1 MAGPET
7 PSEQA
12 PRDRPRPVLGGVAA
26 VAVVVAVALTVVVA
40 APGLF
45 GAESSYVV
53 LSDSMSPAIES
64 GDIVVVQDTAPG
76 AVAEGDVITYRN
88 PDSDASSPP
97 FVTHRVVNVRRTD
110 DGDYR
115 YRTKGDAN
123 EDPDPYTVPESAV
136 IGTVWFAVPLVGHLV
151 VFAQSTLGIVIF
163 LIVPGIL
170 LAGTEAY
177 SLYRDLTAGEESGKD
192 PDEAAGPDGG
202 GEPEPG
208 TQSGGDARPDDRE

>member
-88 PDSDASSPP
+88 PD
-97 FVTHRVVNVRRTD
+97 
-110 DGDYR
+110 
-115 YRTKGDAN
+115 
-123 EDPDPYTVPESAV
+123 
-136 IGTVWFAVPLVGHLV
+136 
-151 VFAQSTLGIVIF
+151 
-163 LIVPGIL
+163 
-170 LAGTEAY
+170 
-177 SLYRDLTAGEESGKD
+177 
-192 PDEAAGPDGG
+192 
-202 GEPEPG
+202 
-208 TQSGGDARPDDRE
+208 